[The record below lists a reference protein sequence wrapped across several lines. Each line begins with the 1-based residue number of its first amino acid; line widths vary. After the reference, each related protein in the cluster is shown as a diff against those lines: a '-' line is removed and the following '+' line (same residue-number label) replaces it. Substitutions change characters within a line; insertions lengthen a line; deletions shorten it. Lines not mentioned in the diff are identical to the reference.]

1 MLSMLARSAP
11 VVSEF
16 GGAFLKI
23 VGQTAKLGTGMGI
36 GAGTVLAPIAA
47 IDAAANSSPE
57 EKPVETAKKATK
69 AYVSTMA
76 KTTAI
81 GFYVGTAP
89 ISIPAKM
96 AYDHLTENH
105 TSQPKA

>member
-1 MLSMLARSAP
+1 MLSMLGRP

-16 GGAFLKI
+16 AGAFVRI
-23 VGQTAKLGTGMGI
+23 MGQTAKLGTGMGI

-47 IDAAANSSPE
+47 MDAAANSSPE
-57 EKPVETAKKATK
+57 EKPAETAKKATK

-76 KTTAI
+76 QTTAI

-89 ISIPAKM
+89 ISVPVKM
-96 AYDHLTENH
+96 AYDHLTETH
-105 TSQPKA
+105 TNQPTP